1 MPTNLPRPCSQC
13 ICRLRLRSLAT
24 RSPPLRLLSS
34 ASQHKPSKD
43 PSATASEATASEA
56 NASEKPG
63 NEAPAAAPQDDP
75 PAVDTLPGAL
85 SRRLEQATEE
95 AMTGSTS
102 GFRAVATEA
111 GFSPALKDRL
121 FEKVQAATFQDAH
134 AAAFAE
140 AGLTAREGTVPAA
153 SAAASAATPWTG
165 TETQHD
171 AVLRML
177 DDAHRPLPV
186 AARGTYRIPQ
196 PVALP
201 RRRTPV
207 KASVRAA
214 HAREMAGAYIDLKTR
229 SGGGGTSSDPT
240 AAALEDEREA
250 FREEMRRRFEPV
262 ARAVPATVSGLA
274 ALANRRIEE
283 AMGAGGQFRG
293 IARGAGVRGEAATR
307 NPFVDTTQDL
317 MDRMIQ
323 RQGIVPPWIEKQ
335 QEVVREVAAFR
346 ARLRGDWARHAARMI
361 AASGGDVTA
370 QAARADGFAAA
381 EARVNPRRR
390 KDEAAAAAQGAA
402 PVEASAEHV
411 GAIFRDPAWEA
422 AERSYLTLSVETLNS
437 LTRSYNLMAPEL
449 AKKPYYSLE
458 RELKACYADVA
469 PLLPDMIRDR
479 GLRPAR
485 SLLAEGQGA
494 PRPPSM
500 FAQLGG
506 EGHAR
511 VYDNKAPRYGFKEM
525 WRDIWGAKKA

>member
-1 MPTNLPRPCSQC
+1 MPTNLPRPCSLC
-13 ICRLRLRSLAT
+13 IRRLRPRSLPT

-34 ASQHKPSKD
+34 ASQHEPSED
-43 PSATASEATASEA
+43 LSATASE
-56 NASEKPG
+56 KPS
-63 NEAPAAAPQDDP
+63 NDAPAAAPQDDP
-75 PAVDTLPGAL
+75 PAEDTLQGAL

-95 AMTGSTS
+95 ALTGSTA

-165 TETQHD
+165 TETPHD

-186 AARGTYRIPQ
+186 GARGTYRIPQ

-201 RRRTPV
+201 RRRAPV

-229 SGGGGTSSDPT
+229 SGGGGGGTSSGSAGP
-240 AAALEDEREA
+240 AAAASEEEREA

-274 ALANRRIEE
+274 ALANWRIEE

-370 QAARADGFAAA
+370 QAARAEGFAAA
-381 EARVNPRRR
+381 EERFNPRRR
-390 KDEAAAAAQGAA
+390 KDEDAVAIEGAA
-402 PVEASAEHV
+402 PVALSAEDV
-411 GAIFRDPAWEA
+411 GPIFRDPAWEA

-494 PRPPSM
+494 ARPPSM

-511 VYDNKAPRYGFKEM
+511 VYDNQAPKYGFKEM